1 MKNRLLLVALC
12 AFSCSAA
19 ELSAQQRKAEVRLV
33 NGTVEARIVDPAG
46 VDVYTVFQ
54 GVGIGGAVEKPATL
68 GGCIS
73 PVFFT
78 IGALATHNHQH
89 TIDWT
94 DCTGNTRHRW
104 SVPVPVSS
112 QWLSG
117 SALAVG
123 STYGF
128 GCGMS
133 APVEYAIDAD
143 PVLGTTRTLT
153 ASSLPTTTAVAFAF
167 LATAAAPGFGFPLS
181 AVGIDSPECYVFVD
195 PGTVVPMGGATPSGG
210 AAAFSL
216 VVPAAPALQGAIVYS
231 QVLALAPGDNP
242 AGVVTSNGVSMVL
255 AW

>member
-1 MKNRLLLVALC
+1 MNHHLLIVALC
-12 AFSCSAA
+12 AFSFSAA
-19 ELSAQQRKAEVRLV
+19 DLIAQQRKAEVRLV

-78 IGALATHNHQH
+78 IGPLVAHNHQH

-94 DCTGNTRHRW
+94 DCTGNTHHRW

-117 SALAVG
+117 SAMAVS

-128 GCGMS
+128 GCGMT
-133 APVEYAIDAD
+133 APVEYAIDAE

-153 ASSLPTTTAVAFAF
+153 ASSLPTTSVVAAAY
-167 LATAAAPGFGFPLS
+167 LATAAAPGFGFSLS
-181 AVGIDSPECYVFVD
+181 AVGIDAPECYVFLEPATMVL
-195 PGTVVPMGGATPSGG
+195 MGGAAPVGG
-210 AAAFSL
+210 AAPFSL

-231 QVLALAPGDNP
+231 QAVALAPGENS

-255 AW
+255 AF